1 MKRSKKKTKKK
12 ERKEGRKKRLEKSDG
27 NQRWPPGRVRISPDV
42 FRSDCR
48 ISTASARVVCLY
60 TSRVYTSRVY
70 MRITDDG
77 RASVRPGVRVTGY
90 DAGYAAPHGRCHAHR
105 MKGRYTLCS
114 IEENAHVERRVH
126 VT

>member
-1 MKRSKKKTKKK
+1 MKRSEKKTKKK
-12 ERKEGRKKRLEKSDG
+12 ERKEGRKKRLEKSGG

-77 RASVRPGVRVTGY
+77 RASVRPGVRVTG
-90 DAGYAAPHGRCHAHR
+90 
-105 MKGRYTLCS
+105 
-114 IEENAHVERRVH
+114 
-126 VT
+126 